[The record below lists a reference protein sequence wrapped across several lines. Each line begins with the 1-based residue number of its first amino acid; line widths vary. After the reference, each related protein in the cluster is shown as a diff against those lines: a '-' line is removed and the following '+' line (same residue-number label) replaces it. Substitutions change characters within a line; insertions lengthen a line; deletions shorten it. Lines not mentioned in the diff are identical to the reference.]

1 MKINEENLL
10 ITDGK
15 ETQQKQSN
23 KWIVINIYHSNGVI
37 IFVCLWRKLARW
49 KLPILKVYYNKIL
62 VMVGV
67 ALALYNVIR
76 QVNEINK
83 SQ

>member
-1 MKINEENLL
+1 MEKKPN
-10 ITDGK
+10 K
-15 ETQQKQSN
+15 KQAS
-23 KWIVINIYHSNGVI
+23 KWLALINIPIQMGII
-37 IFVCLWRKLARW
+37 IFLFSYLGNWLDENH
-49 KLPILKVYYNKIL
+49 PSPKVFYNKIL

-67 ALALYNVIR
+67 ALALYNVYR

>member
-1 MKINEENLL
+1 MDNNPNK
-10 ITDGK
+10 K
-15 ETQQKQSN
+15 RAN
-23 KWIVINIYHSNGVI
+23 KWLALINIPIQMGAI
-37 IFVCLWRKLARW
+37 IFLFSYFGDWLDEKY
-49 KLPILKVYYNKIL
+49 PHPKVYYSKIS

-83 SQ
+83 TQ

>member
-23 KWIVINIYHSNGVI
+23 KWIALINTHSNGVI
-37 IFVCLWRKLARW
+37 ILFGKLAR
-49 KLPILKVYYNKIL
+49 
-62 VMVGV
+62 
-67 ALALYNVIR
+67 
-76 QVNEINK
+76 
-83 SQ
+83 